1 VLETYID
8 VEESSLYIAL
18 PCTLAVNVIG
28 AEEVVGSNVPVSL
41 ILV

>member
-8 VEESSLYIAL
+8 VAESSLYIAL
-18 PCTLAVNVIG
+18 PGIEAENVIG
-28 AEEVVGSNVPVSL
+28 AEEVVGSNVLISL